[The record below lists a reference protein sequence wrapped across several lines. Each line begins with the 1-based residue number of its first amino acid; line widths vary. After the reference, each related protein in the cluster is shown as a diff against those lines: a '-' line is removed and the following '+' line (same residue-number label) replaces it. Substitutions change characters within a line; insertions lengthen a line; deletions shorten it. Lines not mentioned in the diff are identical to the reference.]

1 MRLTLGFV
9 AGLKDALRFIL
20 VADLEARLNAG
31 GLVLEVVDTP
41 RSPDQ
46 SECLFHWFTHGYECE
61 TVGVARLSEQWAS
74 DDRADDY
81 FWTGCQSGEDSGETL
96 PPTLHKTPINMGF

>member
-1 MRLTLGFV
+1 M
-9 AGLKDALRFIL
+9 L
-20 VADLEARLNAG
+20 VS
-31 GLVLEVVDTP
+31 LV
-41 RSPDQ
+41 
-46 SECLFHWFTHGYECE
+46 HWFTHGYECE

-96 PPTLHKTPINMGF
+96 PPTLHKTPINMGFYLEAKVGIEPTVRFRPIESLKTQCFQRI